1 VNGNWDRDGP
11 VHAANT
17 GSTTYHLYIMS
28 TTKSVLCS
36 LCLLL
41 FIPGFVNAQL
51 LTASSLDLKAE
62 AEITGTIKEY
72 SAGDTLVLET
82 LSPNP
87 PVTFKLAKN
96 IRYAD
101 TDGKPIE
108 AAGLTTNRKVRVH
121 YGKVGAD
128 NVADKITLIGN

>member
-1 VNGNWDRDGP
+1 
-11 VHAANT
+11 
-17 GSTTYHLYIMS
+17 MS
-28 TTKSVLCS
+28 TTKSVLS
-36 LCLLL
+36 LCCLSLLL
-41 FIPGFVNAQL
+41 CGAFPVSAQL
-51 LTASSLDLKAE
+51 LTASSLDLKE
-62 AEITGTIKEY
+62 AEITGSIKEY

-87 PVTFKLAKN
+87 AVTFKLAKN
-96 IRYAD
+96 VRYAD

-121 YGKVGAD
+121 YSKVGAD